1 MARYIILLLAGVGV
15 TLLPGDSPRAGCRS
29 VVAVHHQKQ
38 AAVVF
43 AQQYAQPYYYSVGAP
58 LQYAAMKE
66 QIKAELRAEAQQL
79 SAAERREAPPSAVET
94 LPITAPESHSIIKD
108 KCIGCHGTNQKAMD
122 ALPAEQFL
130 AHLTGSEI
138 EDYQARER
146 MMVRMLDGSMPPKG
160 PLPGDVLGNAL
171 GQIVGAETAP

>member
-1 MARYIILLLAGVGV
+1 MTRILTILLAGAALA
-15 TLLPGDSPRAGCRS
+15 LLPGDVAPAGCRH
-29 VVAVHHQKQ
+29 VAVHHQKQ

-43 AQQYAQPYYYSVGAP
+43 APQYAQPYYYSVGAP

-79 SAAERREAPPSAVET
+79 QAAPTPET

-130 AHLTGSEI
+130 AHLTGGEI

-171 GQIVGAETAP
+171 GQIVGAETAPN